1 MSANAPYP
9 LGRSRPASKFARDA
23 LDDLPEPDGTALG
36 NLRHVVAAFAD
47 SDPAAI
53 VVQATSNV
61 YPEGHPGVITTKPH
75 GATFTGLTHADLRE
89 LLDQLDGH

>member
-1 MSANAPYP
+1 MSTPYP
-9 LGRSRPASKFARDA
+9 LGRVKPGSKFARDA

-61 YPEGHPGVITTKPH
+61 YPEGHPGAITTAG

-89 LLDQLDGH
+89 LLRQLDGH